1 MRIDG
6 EGVKTLPRARRLRLL
21 DGPGG
26 TKPRPETEP
35 LPAEELADWMD
46 NLPIAYLAC
55 RSMKHSM
62 KLRNVTPLGRNGR
75 SGQTHL
81 YRCTS
86 CRYEVTYV
94 LNAAGFIVN
103 KESPVYPKGYLAP
116 KGAGRASAERNGQM
130 RLRQGNRFLDA
141 KKS

>member
-26 TKPRPETEP
+26 TAPKPETEP
-35 LPAEELADWMD
+35 LSREEVEDWMD
-46 NLPIAYLAC
+46 NLPASFLNC

-62 KLRNVTPLGRNGR
+62 KLRNVTPLGRKGRNG
-75 SGQTHL
+75 QEQL
-81 YRCTS
+81 WRCTS

-94 LNAAGFIVN
+94 LNAAGFIVG
-103 KESPVYPKGYLAP
+103 KQSPSYPKGYLAP
-116 KGAGRASAERNGQM
+116 KGIGRPSAERNGQM
-130 RLRQGNRFLDA
+130 RLRQGNRFLNA
-141 KKS
+141 QKS